1 LPIVELRNLYFSY
14 EGSAKP
20 ALKNIN
26 LVIDRG
32 EFIVLTGPSGCG
44 KSTLCRVLNGLIPHF
59 YRGRLSG
66 QALVAGLD
74 VKETP
79 TYILARHV
87 GMVFQNPENQLFL
100 STVERELA
108 FGLENLGLPEEDIER
123 RVKQA
128 LDYFGLT
135 DLRDRPPY
143 LLSGGQQQKVAIA
156 AVMIMEPELLILDEP
171 TANLDPVSAEE
182 ILELLEKLRKEKDI
196 SVLLVEHRL
205 ELVLRYA
212 TRLLIMREGEI
223 IADGPPE
230 RVILTEH
237 ANIVGIPPVV
247 EVYKILSDTRYALK
261 NIPLTPSDLA
271 SEIEAVV
278 KREVG
283 H

>member
-1 LPIVELRNLYFSY
+1 VELRNLYFSY

-26 LVIDRG
+26 LVVDRG

-108 FGLENLGLPEEDIER
+108 FGLENLGLPEEDIEQ

-128 LDYFGLT
+128 LDYFGLA
-135 DLRDRPPY
+135 DLKDRPPY

-182 ILELLEKLRKEKDI
+182 ILELLEKLRKEKNI

-247 EVYKILSDTRYALK
+247 EVYKILSGTKYALK
-261 NIPLTPSDLA
+261 DIPLTPSDLTN
-271 SEIEAVV
+271 EIEAVV
-278 KREVG
+278 KRGVG